1 MHHFVM
7 RRKLLDDKF
16 PFSPKNNLDP
26 SLQISF
32 LIAFEIQHSG
42 SSGFYNPNDLCKKK
56 RQHNCEINVK
66 KTIDMLSVIYFNDI
80 ILRLKYFHN
89 RIFLIKDNVNA
100 T

>member
-16 PFSPKNNLDP
+16 LFSPKNNLDP

-42 SSGFYNPNDLCKKK
+42 SSGFYNPNDLARKKHKK
-56 RQHNCEINVK
+56 RHWEINVK
-66 KTIDMLSVIYFNDI
+66 KTIDMLSVI
-80 ILRLKYFHN
+80 ILMISSF
-89 RIFLIKDNVNA
+89 A
-100 T
+100 

>member
-26 SLQISF
+26 SLKISF

-42 SSGFYNPNDLCKKK
+42 PSGFYNPFDLCNKK
-56 RQHNCEINVK
+56 RQYNCEITVK
-66 KTIDMLSVIYFNDI
+66 KTIDMLSVIY
-80 ILRLKYFHN
+80 
-89 RIFLIKDNVNA
+89 
-100 T
+100 

>member
-26 SLQISF
+26 SLKISF

-42 SSGFYNPNDLCKKK
+42 SSGFYNPNDLCNKKKLKK
-56 RQHNCEINVK
+56 RQYNCEITVK
-66 KTIDMLSVIYFNDI
+66 KTIDMLSVIY
-80 ILRLKYFHN
+80 
-89 RIFLIKDNVNA
+89 
-100 T
+100 